1 MVLSE
6 IALGFLSNF
15 GYEKSKEI
23 HGMLYDKQF
32 QVYEDAKI
40 ELVSKYSKLE
50 PLVLDYFLDDD
61 VVKDAIV
68 NYFVY
73 PDKDS
78 ILNVLTGRF
87 IEILDESYFSPEDVK
102 QILEDLIQII
112 SNIIRHDSELREYL
126 ILYILEKMRDEQ
138 NKNKSCLRCFI
149 PTTAFFAPYSD
160 NAKLFN
166 HTYSLV
172 GRHEILEQLD
182 NFIDSNQK
190 IVLMPGRGGIGKSRI
205 LFEFGTTFELKH
217 EEWELLFLNENALLS
232 NDSIQELPDSKCVIV
247 VDDAHR
253 NAKIDLLL
261 AISQQVSQPI
271 KLILSFRSHGLDY
284 LKSSYTKCGFDTREI
299 EQISELQEL
308 TREDLEELGK
318 TILGN
323 DCDIYL
329 EPLIQVAKDSTLAF
343 VIGGKLISEEKV
355 NPLLLERHNE
365 FHDAVFQRF
374 KDDLLAGVISDD
386 LDKELCQNLLS
397 LISLLSPIEYSND
410 GFKDKASSF
419 LEIKKSKLIKAID
432 VLAKNGVLLR
442 RGSKIRI
449 TPDVLSDYIAYTSC
463 ITPLGENTG
472 FVEEVLEAFEDTFFG
487 NLLYNIAE
495 LDWRISNEGHN
506 VDLLDVIWKNV
517 ETAFR
522 QSSNSQRCHILDMFE
537 KIAYY
542 QPKRVLDLIE
552 YAVSNPS
559 EASEQDRVYFYEY
572 THQDVVEKLPSLL
585 RTIAY
590 NFDYLRKCCE
600 LLWELGKDDERRI
613 NSTPNSAMRIL
624 IYLAKYDLYKPLDYN
639 SVLLD
644 VVIDKSMLPDVHEHA
659 HSLLD
664 IIDSLMGKDILHDRL
679 SGFTLHSSAS
689 FVSYEKTEFIRSKA
703 ISFMEDILEN
713 PSDKVKLRA
722 LHSLC
727 KSLMPPTGY
736 YGRSVSEEI
745 RDQWLPEQIKILD
758 IIKHAVEESDNPIL
772 KIQVAS
778 WLVWH
783 ANHSMQANV
792 AEIASSIISSVPED
806 SFEIIFTR
814 AMWRHYE
821 RDYED
826 YYQHQE
832 EVRLEIINVASVL
845 VSKFNESRIILD
857 ILNEKLIQFNESGIE
872 PDPREFLHSLA
883 IVNYEISIDLCN
895 YVISNPSVPL
905 SKNFSSLVSG
915 VRVYNLDE
923 SIRFIKSALESENA
937 ILLFSV
943 SQGYGLR
950 YWKWENADVPIIEQL
965 ITNSD
970 VKIRELA
977 IKSLACFSDG
987 LRNEAIDFVLNV
999 DIGEN
1004 ETLAD
1009 IYCGIFA
1016 YEESQFGVY
1025 IGDISNEMLDF
1036 ILNKLLYVKI
1046 FDSNMHGLIEFLTYC
1061 SNKIP
1066 EELVDFLLER
1076 IDLVQDYEVNTF
1088 RPLPFRIC
1096 NEGLSGIQS
1105 SANYED
1111 ILRKVRDYSLKEN
1124 VSTFWLKQLFAY
1136 ISGDFCSKCLDILDE
1151 WISSNDVNKIKIVG
1165 LFLSEAPSDFIFKN
1179 SDYVSNLLEN
1189 AQRIDLDCYTD
1200 VRSNILYPVFYG
1212 ARSGVPGKPFREDEE
1227 PRDKSS
1233 ELLEKYPKGS
1243 LMWDF
1248 YNYIFERAN
1257 SSIKRTLDRDE
1268 EMYDD

>member
-329 EPLIQVAKDSTLAF
+329 EPLIQAAKDSTLAF

-410 GFKDKASSF
+410 GFKDKAS
-419 LEIKKSKLIKAID
+419 
-432 VLAKNGVLLR
+432 
-442 RGSKIRI
+442 
-449 TPDVLSDYIAYTSC
+449 
-463 ITPLGENTG
+463 
-472 FVEEVLEAFEDTFFG
+472 
-487 NLLYNIAE
+487 
-495 LDWRISNEGHN
+495 
-506 VDLLDVIWKNV
+506 
-517 ETAFR
+517 
-522 QSSNSQRCHILDMFE
+522 
-537 KIAYY
+537 
-542 QPKRVLDLIE
+542 
-552 YAVSNPS
+552 
-559 EASEQDRVYFYEY
+559 
-572 THQDVVEKLPSLL
+572 
-585 RTIAY
+585 
-590 NFDYLRKCCE
+590 
-600 LLWELGKDDERRI
+600 
-613 NSTPNSAMRIL
+613 
-624 IYLAKYDLYKPLDYN
+624 
-639 SVLLD
+639 
-644 VVIDKSMLPDVHEHA
+644 
-659 HSLLD
+659 
-664 IIDSLMGKDILHDRL
+664 
-679 SGFTLHSSAS
+679 
-689 FVSYEKTEFIRSKA
+689 
-703 ISFMEDILEN
+703 
-713 PSDKVKLRA
+713 
-722 LHSLC
+722 
-727 KSLMPPTGY
+727 
-736 YGRSVSEEI
+736 
-745 RDQWLPEQIKILD
+745 
-758 IIKHAVEESDNPIL
+758 
-772 KIQVAS
+772 
-778 WLVWH
+778 
-783 ANHSMQANV
+783 
-792 AEIASSIISSVPED
+792 
-806 SFEIIFTR
+806 
-814 AMWRHYE
+814 
-821 RDYED
+821 
-826 YYQHQE
+826 
-832 EVRLEIINVASVL
+832 
-845 VSKFNESRIILD
+845 
-857 ILNEKLIQFNESGIE
+857 
-872 PDPREFLHSLA
+872 
-883 IVNYEISIDLCN
+883 
-895 YVISNPSVPL
+895 
-905 SKNFSSLVSG
+905 
-915 VRVYNLDE
+915 
-923 SIRFIKSALESENA
+923 
-937 ILLFSV
+937 
-943 SQGYGLR
+943 
-950 YWKWENADVPIIEQL
+950 
-965 ITNSD
+965 
-970 VKIRELA
+970 
-977 IKSLACFSDG
+977 
-987 LRNEAIDFVLNV
+987 
-999 DIGEN
+999 
-1004 ETLAD
+1004 
-1009 IYCGIFA
+1009 
-1016 YEESQFGVY
+1016 
-1025 IGDISNEMLDF
+1025 
-1036 ILNKLLYVKI
+1036 
-1046 FDSNMHGLIEFLTYC
+1046 
-1061 SNKIP
+1061 
-1066 EELVDFLLER
+1066 
-1076 IDLVQDYEVNTF
+1076 
-1088 RPLPFRIC
+1088 
-1096 NEGLSGIQS
+1096 
-1105 SANYED
+1105 
-1111 ILRKVRDYSLKEN
+1111 
-1124 VSTFWLKQLFAY
+1124 
-1136 ISGDFCSKCLDILDE
+1136 
-1151 WISSNDVNKIKIVG
+1151 
-1165 LFLSEAPSDFIFKN
+1165 
-1179 SDYVSNLLEN
+1179 
-1189 AQRIDLDCYTD
+1189 
-1200 VRSNILYPVFYG
+1200 
-1212 ARSGVPGKPFREDEE
+1212 
-1227 PRDKSS
+1227 
-1233 ELLEKYPKGS
+1233 
-1243 LMWDF
+1243 
-1248 YNYIFERAN
+1248 
-1257 SSIKRTLDRDE
+1257 
-1268 EMYDD
+1268 